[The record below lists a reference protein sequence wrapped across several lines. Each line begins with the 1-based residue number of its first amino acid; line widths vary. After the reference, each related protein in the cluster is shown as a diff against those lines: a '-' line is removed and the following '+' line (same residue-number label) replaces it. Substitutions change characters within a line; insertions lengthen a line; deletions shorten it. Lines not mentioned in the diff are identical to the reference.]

1 MSRSL
6 TMLVFALAA
15 AGCGAHDLSPTMPGA
30 RAAAAFSAADGQEP
44 PMSGDAFADVRAGG
58 GPQSA
63 TGHGNLTVGG
73 DLRTFSF
80 NAIRHRDGV
89 VTGEFQLKNRAS
101 DVVIH
106 GEVTCLL
113 AIARPTQG
121 AAFMGGVVTRVDGD
135 APGWSPGTPVVFSAF
150 DNGEGNDP
158 FADAMTLVEPTTPV
172 VVARQCAI
180 GLRVGGG
187 AVPIEDGNIQV
198 RP

>member
-6 TMLVFALAA
+6 TMLVCALSAAACGAPEFSPTMPNVPASAALAA
-15 AGCGAHDLSPTMPGA
+15 A
-30 RAAAAFSAADGQEP
+30 DGKDP
-44 PMSGDAFADVRAGG
+44 PMSLDAPADARAGG

-80 NAIRHRDGV
+80 NAIRQRDGV
-89 VTGEFQLKNRAS
+89 VTGQFQLKNRAS

-121 AAFMGGVVTRVDGD
+121 AAFMGGVVTRIDGN
-135 APGWSPGTPVVFSAF
+135 APGWSEGTPVVFSAF

-158 FADAMTLVEPTTPV
+158 FADAMTLVEPTTPE